1 MEDGIEQHMSFLKSE
16 IMNRDEDIKEK
27 EKSTFSFLI
36 KECRRYV
43 ELFKC
48 IYKK

>member
-16 IMNRDEDIKEK
+16 IMNRDEDSQEK

-36 KECRRYV
+36 KECRKYV
-43 ELFKC
+43 DLFTC
-48 IYKK
+48 IHKK